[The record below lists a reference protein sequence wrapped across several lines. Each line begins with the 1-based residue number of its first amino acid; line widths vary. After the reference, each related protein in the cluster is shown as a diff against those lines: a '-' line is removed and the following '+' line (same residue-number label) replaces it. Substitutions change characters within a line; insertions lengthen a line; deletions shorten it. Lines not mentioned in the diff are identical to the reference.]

1 MTILTKQ
8 SLVNMTK
15 YDYLKNKKKKK
26 KKKKTV
32 KKYDNEKVIK
42 KIR

>member
-15 YDYLKNKKKKK
+15 YDYLKKKKKK
-26 KKKKTV
+26 KKKKNTG
-32 KKYDNEKVIK
+32 KKKENEK
-42 KIR
+42 

>member
-15 YDYLKNKKKKK
+15 YDYLKKKKKK
-26 KKKKTV
+26 KKRV

>member
-15 YDYLKNKKKKK
+15 YDYLKKKKKIKILK
-26 KKKKTV
+26 KKIFLKFNKF
-32 KKYDNEKVIK
+32 
-42 KIR
+42 